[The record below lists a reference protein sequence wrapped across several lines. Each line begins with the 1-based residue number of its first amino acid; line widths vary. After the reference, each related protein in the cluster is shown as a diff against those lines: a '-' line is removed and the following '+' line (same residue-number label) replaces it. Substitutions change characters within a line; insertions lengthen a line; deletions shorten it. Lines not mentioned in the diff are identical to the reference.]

1 MRDPSLAFL
10 DRASCLLDPLRVTQ
24 RETVSGNRWYISLYR
39 LSNILGVYGD
49 EIMSLSSYV
58 VASRANIL
66 ARVVLVIDLLLA
78 VAIYLSDAPAIWLI
92 APAVNALLLFPYLRY
107 VSRSP
112 ALWTVAMLALA
123 AGLVALAGLLL
134 GANGVALWV
143 LLPLIPPSAG
153 YVLGRRKFVNQAA
166 AICLAVFA
174 IASIILVR
182 DKVELDFAL
191 PSQALFVASLTVSL
205 LTATWFAAK
214 AVRPDPTTTDLLAPP
229 LLVAK
234 GVLIVPFNWVVGGV
248 QSEMLRQELHTL
260 RRTLSPRWIVLDL
273 APAGELGR
281 RDLSAIERAAEEIS
295 TTHCAVV
302 IARPPV
308 DTLGHLD
315 IAQPVVGRVERF
327 ATVPQA
333 VEAGLRRLGWTQDV
347 EQGQRLVTRV

>member
-1 MRDPSLAFL
+1 MVHFAR
-10 DRASCLLDPLRVTQ
+10 
-24 RETVSGNRWYISLYR
+24 R
-39 LSNILGVYGD
+39 LSNILGVSGD
-49 EIMSLSSYV
+49 EIMSLSRYV
-58 VASRANIL
+58 VASRANML

-78 VAIYLSDAPAIWLI
+78 AAIYLSNAPALWLI
-92 APAVNALLLFPYLRY
+92 APALNALLLFPYLRY

-112 ALWTVAMLALA
+112 ALWTFAMLALA
-123 AGLVALAGLLL
+123 AGLVALAGPLL

-143 LLPLIPPSAG
+143 LLPLIPASAG
-153 YVLGRRKFVNQAA
+153 FVLGRRKFVLQAA
-166 AICLAVFA
+166 ALCLAALAIASAMLIRDEAALAFA
-174 IASIILVR
+174 IA
-182 DKVELDFAL
+182 
-191 PSQALFVASLTVSL
+191 SQALFVVALAASL
-205 LTATWFAAK
+205 LTAAWFASK
-214 AVRPDPTTTDLLAPP
+214 AVRPDPTTTDLLAPS

-248 QSEMLRQELHTL
+248 QSETLRQELHTL

-295 TTHCAVV
+295 SAYCTVV
-302 IARPPV
+302 VARPPV

-333 VEAGLRRLGWTQDV
+333 VEAGLRRLGWTQDM
-347 EQGQRLVTRV
+347 EQSQRLVTRV